1 MAGRF
6 EGGAQPGAPA
16 GFDPGAPLRDPAAA
30 LDQRDH
36 VMREKLVKV
45 AEARVRSRSP
55 PPSLTPPRRGR
66 GAHPA
71 AGPGCRP
78 RPARVGGERGVPP
91 PLRTDPA
98 LLRACVAVLARAR
111 VARADGSPRP
121 RPPPQ
126 PRARSFC
133 VTSSRSA
140 TGRRA

>member
-55 PPSLTPPRRGR
+55 PPSLTPPPPGG
-66 GAHPA
+66 GAPTL
-71 AGPGCRP
+71 P
-78 RPARVGGERGVPP
+78 PARAAVPAPLGLGGSGGSRPPCAPIPPFSARASPFSPARASPALTVPP
-91 PLRTDPA
+91 APA
-98 LLRACVAVLARAR
+98 PTPNRAHAA
-111 VARADGSPRP
+111 
-121 RPPPQ
+121 
-126 PRARSFC
+126 
-133 VTSSRSA
+133 SA
-140 TGRRA
+140 